1 MTGVVVVVV
10 LVLVV
15 VVVVL
20 ARRGAAGVT
29 GRIDAALGALEVRRQ
44 DKATHNGARGVL
56 VLTPDELVFLQF
68 VPDEQTRLPRS
79 SITAVAAE
87 ADGASPVLV
96 VSGPDG
102 DLTFSVPDPDGWRS
116 ALA

>member
-29 GRIDAALGALEVRRQ
+29 GRIDAALGSLEVRRQ

-68 VPDEQTRLPRS
+68 VPDEQVRVPRS
-79 SITAVAAE
+79 AISAISAE
-87 ADGASPVLV
+87 ADGMPMLV
-96 VSGPDG
+96 VTGPDG
-102 DLTFSVPDPDGWRS
+102 DLAFSVPDPDGWKG
-116 ALA
+116 ALG